1 MAYRD
6 TDSLGPDSELERNLT
21 FAGLMGLTDPP
32 RAGVREA
39 VAQWRAAGIR
49 PVMITGD
56 HAATA
61 SAIARELGILTDS
74 GQVLTGAQLDE
85 LSDAELKKAVRSCD
99 VFARVS
105 PEHKVRIVRAFQANG
120 EVAAMTGDGIND
132 APALAAADI
141 GVALASGIHD
151 YDENATSSYQ
161 VLAQVLNSGNVTE
174 LPEDLKRAIGM
185 LTGYVPDPNE
195 IIQPI
200 MSRKQIER
208 MRKMADRIKNLME
221 EKYGVDL
228 EDCTNIMKRTLAPS
242 IPDILRSCGMEGTQ
256 LPATTAFRPRLGKA
270 LNEAYARL
278 AAPKLPAAG
287 MAQ

>member
-1 MAYRD
+1 MQ
-6 TDSLGPDSELERNLT
+6 S
-21 FAGLMGLTDPP
+21 
-32 RAGVREA
+32 
-39 VAQWRAAGIR
+39 
-49 PVMITGD
+49 
-56 HAATA
+56 
-61 SAIARELGILTDS
+61 IA
-74 GQVLTGAQLDE
+74 
-85 LSDAELKKAVRSCD
+85 
-99 VFARVS
+99 
-105 PEHKVRIVRAFQANG
+105 
-120 EVAAMTGDGIND
+120 
-132 APALAAADI
+132 

-151 YDENATSSYQ
+151 DDENATSSYQ

-195 IIQPI
+195 TIQPI